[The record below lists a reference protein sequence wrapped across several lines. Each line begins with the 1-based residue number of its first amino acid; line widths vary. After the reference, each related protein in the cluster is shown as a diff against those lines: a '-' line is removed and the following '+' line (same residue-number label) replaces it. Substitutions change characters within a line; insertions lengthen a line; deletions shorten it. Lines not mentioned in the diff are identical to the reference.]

1 MGAPVL
7 FVKKK
12 DDTFDFVLD
21 TKKLN
26 TMTMKNKYL
35 FLWINDL
42 FNQLKRARVFLKIYL
57 RTWYYQ
63 LKIEESNVPK
73 TAFRTRNGHY
83 EFLVIALG
91 LANTPT
97 IFMDLM
103 NKVIQMYL
111 DKFMVVFI
119 DNILVYSNLH

>member
-1 MGAPVL
+1 MGCPCVI
-7 FVKKK
+7 FKKERWH
-12 DDTFDFVLD
+12 FWLCIGY
-21 TKKLN
+21 KKLN
-26 TMTMKNKYL
+26 TVTMKNKYL

-42 FNQLKRARVFLKIYL
+42 FNQLKRARVFLKIDL

-73 TAFRTRNGHY
+73 TAFRTHNGHY
-83 EFLVIALG
+83 EFLVIAFG

-97 IFMDLM
+97 IFIDLM

>member
-1 MGAPVL
+1 
-7 FVKKK
+7 
-12 DDTFDFVLD
+12 
-21 TKKLN
+21 
-26 TMTMKNKYL
+26 
-35 FLWINDL
+35 
-42 FNQLKRARVFLKIYL
+42 
-57 RTWYYQ
+57 
-63 LKIEESNVPK
+63 
-73 TAFRTRNGHY
+73 
-83 EFLVIALG
+83 